1 MGCICAFILIILA
14 SQLFWLAELIIVKKV
29 AAGTVFKLLLYKL
42 PDAVA
47 QSIPVATLCGALLS
61 LMRLGR
67 DSELAALR
75 TGGVRAFRILLPLL
89 VLGFLA
95 SVSAF
100 AFNENLVPWANH
112 EFENIVRRI
121 YWKSLSLR
129 QKRTC
134 SSEVQGTGF
143 SI

>member
-1 MGCICAFILIILA
+1 M
-14 SQLFWLAELIIVKKV
+14 KKV

-100 AFNENLVPWANH
+100 AFNENLV
-112 EFENIVRRI
+112 
-121 YWKSLSLR
+121 
-129 QKRTC
+129 
-134 SSEVQGTGF
+134 
-143 SI
+143 